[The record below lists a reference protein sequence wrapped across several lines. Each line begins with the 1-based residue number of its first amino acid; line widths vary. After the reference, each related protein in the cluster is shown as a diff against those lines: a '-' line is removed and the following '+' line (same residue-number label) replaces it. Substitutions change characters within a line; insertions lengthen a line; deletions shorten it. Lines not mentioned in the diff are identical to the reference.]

1 MVRGLFPA
9 YEQALVLD
17 LLERSIILLTPAT
30 IDAFL
35 QSTRGLATAW
45 NLANLYLGGLG
56 ADLLAEDAPRL
67 LGLSEETSCYLSAAS
82 FDAPGRFEDFVVH
95 EAAHIF
101 HNCKRETIGLR
112 ETRTRE
118 WLLEIDYGKR
128 ETFAY
133 ACEAY
138 SRMHALGDGP
148 RGRQELL
155 AEHEQGSM
163 PPDERVDAVEYV
175 DILREAVAARNGWK
189 RILQRCSLPRVARRA
204 RDGSSIM
211 RLRSWKDRALLYVR
225 FKATGMTNRITDLG
239 TLRKA
244 AARNGPRRS
253 ADHRRTCNRARA
265 ESDVEGARGRLR
277 ARDGDLAD
285 ASATAN
291 ALLDEVQKFQVDSL
305 AGRYFEDFE
314 VNSRNCTEH
323 SRGTDAFTAE
333 FKRLLCDG
341 IGASDNGQYEVA
353 RQTLELLFGLLRH
366 IDECHDDVLFFADEG
381 GSWQLGIDWHSA
393 FAAYFRCLAE
403 TATAADFATNVD
415 QTIEDFAEHERP
427 QHLRSAH
434 SVANAAQRA
443 TLEPLERRVADRQ
456 RR

>member
-1 MVRGLFPA
+1 MPETPEQATERYLRSGEHDAHFRAWPGNDFLARVHCGDAALRSALISAIHSRTEHIAFPETVADIDVVAFTRGKVAPMVRGLFPA

-155 AEHEQGSM
+155 AEHERGSM
-163 PPDERVDAVEYV
+163 PSDERVDAMEYV

-189 RILQRCSLPRVARRA
+189 RILQRCSPPRVAPRA
-204 RDGSSIM
+204 RMG
-211 RLRSWKDRALLYVR
+211 
-225 FKATGMTNRITDLG
+225 
-239 TLRKA
+239 A
-244 AARNGPRRS
+244 A
-253 ADHRRTCNRARA
+253 
-265 ESDVEGARGRLR
+265 
-277 ARDGDLAD
+277 
-285 ASATAN
+285 
-291 ALLDEVQKFQVDSL
+291 
-305 AGRYFEDFE
+305 
-314 VNSRNCTEH
+314 
-323 SRGTDAFTAE
+323 
-333 FKRLLCDG
+333 
-341 IGASDNGQYEVA
+341 
-353 RQTLELLFGLLRH
+353 
-366 IDECHDDVLFFADEG
+366 
-381 GSWQLGIDWHSA
+381 
-393 FAAYFRCLAE
+393 
-403 TATAADFATNVD
+403 
-415 QTIEDFAEHERP
+415 
-427 QHLRSAH
+427 
-434 SVANAAQRA
+434 
-443 TLEPLERRVADRQ
+443 
-456 RR
+456 